1 MFQRVVSVPL
11 QALKW
16 LAFGSVQ
23 FSEQEE
29 YLEFRYKFLIV
40 LMLTA
45 AALTGLFI
53 LGLVSQINLIGWA
66 HGRMM
71 ITFVTATLVLWLLLR
86 GAPKRFK
93 RIGWTYEVLSLCES
107 ASALIYVPENKR
119 TSTLMP
125 SRKWV
130 IQPSSWGTRSIKN
143 SFTT

>member
-71 ITFVTATLVLWLLLR
+71 IIYVIGTVILWLFLWPPLGVMRCQWIAPVCTPIFIPAMIIAKLKNASSRMPLLLR
-86 GAPKRFK
+86 
-93 RIGWTYEVLSLCES
+93 
-107 ASALIYVPENKR
+107 
-119 TSTLMP
+119 
-125 SRKWV
+125 
-130 IQPSSWGTRSIKN
+130 
-143 SFTT
+143 FTG